1 VWTSACA
8 ARYDAGGSHNEQL
21 PCGSRRQVP
30 NFPVPAQKPCLPT
43 GWRRGSEILCCASKR
58 ISRSCRW
65 THDHVQGDGS
75 TGDVGDGS
83 WGGTNPPMPWG
94 WRGGKNN
101 SGVYDNVSTPL
112 FQCVFKES
120 WENCDASR
128 GDYAG
133 NGSCLSRMTRFLI
146 EGVEG
151 RCSMTRSLTCGGR
164 QRLQS
169 TPASTRTRGSET

>member
-1 VWTSACA
+1 MPVFSASQIVGHGLLLLCWRKVSVATQSSISRFGLMCVWIDVWTSACA

-75 TGDVGDGS
+75 AGDVGDGA

-101 SGVYDNVSTPL
+101 SGVYDNVSTP
-112 FQCVFKES
+112 FCQCVVKES
-120 WENCDASR
+120 
-128 GDYAG
+128 
-133 NGSCLSRMTRFLI
+133 
-146 EGVEG
+146 
-151 RCSMTRSLTCGGR
+151 
-164 QRLQS
+164 
-169 TPASTRTRGSET
+169 

>member
-1 VWTSACA
+1 M
-8 ARYDAGGSHNEQL
+8 AGINVGDGIILDGKFVSRRRVSLAGVFRCGRLQSLTRRRLQDGHLRFKGEVAERKGIWL
-21 PCGSRRQVP
+21 GLEMEGPCGD
-30 NFPVPAQKPCLPT
+30 C
-43 GWRRGSEILCCASKR
+43 
-58 ISRSCRW
+58 
-65 THDHVQGDGS
+65 
-75 TGDVGDGS
+75 DGS